1 LLRLENAI
9 IQIGTPLIA
18 GVILSP
24 MPTPIPPSQL
34 VEALNWRYATKKFD
48 PTKKIPDETWA
59 ALEQSL
65 VLSPSSIG
73 LQPWKFFVVADS
85 AVKSQLMTAS
95 YRQAQVTDC
104 SHFVALTARR
114 DIDASHV
121 ERHIERM
128 VEVTGSAAESLAK
141 FRAMTLRNLDKAR
154 AAGTL
159 DTWQEHQIYIALGQF
174 MASAAVL
181 GVDTCPMEGIEPEKY
196 DEILGLAGSNY
207 ATVVAC
213 AAGYRLLED
222 KYAGMKKVRF
232 KPEDVIVRI

>member
-1 LLRLENAI
+1 
-9 IQIGTPLIA
+9 
-18 GVILSP
+18 
-24 MPTPIPPSQL
+24 MPTPIPPLQL

-48 PTKKIPDETWA
+48 PAKTIPDDTWT

-65 VLSPSSIG
+65 VLTASSIG
-73 LQPWKFFVVADS
+73 LQPWKFFVVTDR
-85 AVKSQLMTAS
+85 AVKTQLQAAS
-95 YRQAQVTDC
+95 YRQGQVVDC
-104 SHFVALTARR
+104 SHFVALSARR
-114 DIDASHV
+114 DIDAQHV

-128 VEVTGSAAESLAK
+128 VEVTGTAAESLVK

-159 DTWQEHQIYIALGQF
+159 DVWQEHQIYIALGQF

-213 AAGYRLLED
+213 AAGYRLPED
-222 KYAGMKKVRF
+222 KYASMKKVRF
-232 KPEDVIVRI
+232 KADDVIVRV